1 MIRRRKSRRS
11 RRCARSAHHE
21 EAECRC
27 ACAAQHQG
35 ADRRCADVALVPQE
49 CSNERVVEQTMAFPV
64 PQFKAKIAEVIH
76 LVLQERVKY
85 RTMERGRARLP
96 NSRGDRRCARAAQ
109 GERLCCGVDPGA
121 DCCGDRVQE
130 QRAEVVKML
139 SCAR

>member
-11 RRCARSAHHE
+11 RRCARSAHRE
-21 EAECRC
+21 EADCRC

-64 PQFKAKIAEVIH
+64 PQFKAKIAEVIQ

-96 NSRGDRRCARAAQ
+96 NSRGDR
-109 GERLCCGVDPGA
+109 
-121 DCCGDRVQE
+121 
-130 QRAEVVKML
+130 
-139 SCAR
+139 